1 MPGPAHPASRIAWHR
16 RIEAAVVA
24 GSGLLVALSIGTVL
38 VVTTRLVT
46 SRALERASTDIEA
59 ARSAFYDLVDRQ
71 AESGAALARLVTVLP
86 VFRAH
91 IDDPGDPGRDPR
103 LAIDLPTV
111 EAMAEDYRQ
120 RLRAEFSIVTSRRDE
135 WVVSP
140 GWPAHVEPPPP
151 VRKLIASGLE
161 GRPVHNLVLVGNRL
175 FLVVTEPVRFAEET
189 LGTFTVGFAL
199 DERFARDLARATR
212 AEVTFV
218 AHGEVVSSSAPPDA
232 RAAIDEALKT
242 TTVFAD
248 ASSSGVSVRRVGAG
262 TYVASTSSLFADRP
276 STALG
281 SLVLLQDWQPTQQF
295 LDDLRWRL
303 LLMGGVIFAV
313 TLAAAM
319 DFSRRLSR
327 PLRDISDAARDIA
340 SGNWNREVPIRGQ
353 AEATTM
359 AEAFNDMTATVRHW
373 YEEAREQ
380 SARLQ
385 TSYDRFRTVTE
396 TARDGIVSIDSAGKV
411 AFWNRS
417 AQEIFGCEESAAIG
431 RPFEQFIDRADRD
444 LYLNAVSEGGGLS
457 PTIELTGTRPDGSQ
471 VPIELRL
478 SPPRND
484 ESSVTAVVRDIGDRK
499 RAEAIL
505 RQREED
511 LRQAQKLEAVGR
523 LAGGVAHDFNNLLT
537 AIHGFAELVYQK
549 VEDDPEQAD
558 NVNEIMNA
566 SNRAAQLTRQLLAFS
581 RRSVLAPRVIGL
593 GQVLLGT
600 EKMMRRLIGEDI
612 VLTCRVE
619 SGLKL
624 VKADP
629 GQIEQV
635 LVNLAINAR
644 DAMPDGGKLTMSL
657 SNVELD
663 EHAVRDY
670 EGLAA
675 GRFVQL
681 DVTDTGEGMSSDTVS
696 KIFEP
701 FFTTKPEGKGTGLGL
716 ATVYGIVRQS
726 GGGIHVKSSLGEGTR
741 FRVVF
746 PVCDA
751 PPDADHESRKAQAG
765 LQSEVVLLV
774 EDDEL
779 VRRLLAATLRALGYS
794 VLEAAGSQPAI
805 ALSRGTAGP
814 IHLLLTDVVMPQMN
828 GRRLAELIIK
838 ERRGIRVLFMSG
850 YSDDDIL
857 RTGVQTRDMP
867 FIQKP
872 FSADDL
878 AAKVR
883 ETLEH

>member
-1 MPGPAHPASRIAWHR
+1 MAAPQPVARIAWHR

-24 GSGLLVALSIGTVL
+24 GSGLLVALSIGAVL
-38 VVTTRLVT
+38 VGTTSFVT
-46 SRALERASTDIEA
+46 SRALDRASTDIEA
-59 ARSAFYDLVDRQ
+59 ARGAFYELVDRQ
-71 AESGAALARLVTVLP
+71 ADSAAALARLVTVLP

-103 LAIDLPTV
+103 LAIDLPTI

-120 RLRAEFSIVTSRRDE
+120 QLRAEFSIVTSRHDE

-140 GWPAHVEPPPP
+140 GWPAHVEPPPSL
-151 VRKLIASGLE
+151 RKLIASGLE
-161 GRPVHNLVLVGNRL
+161 GRSVHNLVLVGNRL

-189 LGTFTVGFAL
+189 LGAFTVGFAL
-199 DERFARDLARATR
+199 DERFARGLARGTR
-212 AEVTFV
+212 AEITF
-218 AHGEVVSSSAPPDA
+218 AARGEVVGSSAPPDV
-232 RAAIDEALKT
+232 RAGIDESLEDLVNA
-242 TTVFAD
+242 VGA
-248 ASSSGVSVRRVGAG
+248 GVSIRRLGAG
-262 TYVASTSSLFADRP
+262 TYVASTSSLFSDRP

-281 SLVLLQDWQPTQQF
+281 AIVLLQDWQPTQQF
-295 LDDLRWRL
+295 LDELRWRL
-303 LLMGGVIFAV
+303 LLTGGVIFAV

-319 DFSRRLSR
+319 VFSRRLSR
-327 PLRDISDAARDIA
+327 PLRDISEAAREIA

-359 AEAFNDMTATVRHW
+359 AVAFNDMTATVRHW
-373 YEEAREQ
+373 YEAAREQ

-385 TSYDRFRTVTE
+385 TSYDRFRAVTE
-396 TARDGIVSIDSAGKV
+396 SARDGMVSIDRQGLV
-411 AFWNRS
+411 TFWNRS
-417 AQEIFGCEESAAIG
+417 AAQIFASDEHAALGRPFAHFIDRLDRPTYLAAIG
-431 RPFEQFIDRADRD
+431 
-444 LYLNAVSEGGGLS
+444 EGGGAT
-457 PTIELTGTRPDGSQ
+457 PTLELKGMRPDGGC
-471 VPIELRL
+471 VPIELSL
-478 SPPRND
+478 SPPFGD
-484 ESSVTAVVRDIGDRK
+484 ESSVTAVVRDISDRK
-499 RAEAIL
+499 KAEAML
-505 RQREED
+505 RQREDD
-511 LRQAQKLEAVGR
+511 LRRAQKLEAVGR

-558 NVNEIMNA
+558 NVIEIMNA
-566 SNRAAQLTRQLLAFS
+566 ANRAAQLTRQLLAFS
-581 RRSVLAPRVIGL
+581 RRSVLAPKVIGL

-600 EKMMRRLIGEDI
+600 EKMMRRLIGED
-612 VLTCRVE
+612 VALTCRVE

-644 DAMPDGGKLTMSL
+644 DAMPDGGRLTMSL
-657 SNVELD
+657 TNAELD
-663 EHAVRDY
+663 ERSVRDY
-670 EGLAA
+670 EGLTA

-681 DVTDTGEGMSSDTVS
+681 DVTDTGEGMSGDTVS

-726 GGGIHVKSSLGEGTR
+726 GGGIHVESRLGEGTR

-751 PPDADHESRKAQAG
+751 PPDAEPESRKALAA

-779 VRRLLAATLRALGYS
+779 VRRLLATTLRQQGYN
-794 VLEAAGSQPAI
+794 VLEASGSQAAL
-805 ALSRGTAGP
+805 ALSRATAGP

-828 GRRLAELIIK
+828 GRLLAELITR

-850 YSDDDIL
+850 YSDDEIL
-857 RTGVQTRDMP
+857 RTGVQTRETP

-872 FSADDL
+872 FSADEL
-878 AAKVR
+878 AEKVR
-883 ETLEH
+883 QTLEN

>member
-1 MPGPAHPASRIAWHR
+1 MPGPAQSAGRIAWHR

-24 GSGLLVALSIGTVL
+24 GSGLLVALSIGAVL
-38 VVTTRLVT
+38 VGTTSFVT
-46 SRALERASTDIEA
+46 SRALDRASTDIEA
-59 ARSAFYDLVDRQ
+59 ARFAFYDLVDRQ
-71 AESGAALARLVTVLP
+71 AESAAALARLVTVLP

-103 LAIDLPTV
+103 LAIDLPTI
-111 EAMAEDYRQ
+111 EAMAEDYRKQ
-120 RLRAEFSIVTSRRDE
+120 LRAEFSIVTSRHDE

-140 GWPAHVEPPPP
+140 GWPAHAEPPPSL
-151 VRKLIASGLE
+151 RKLIASGLE
-161 GRPVHNLVLVGNRL
+161 GHSVHNLELVRNRL

-189 LGTFTVGFAL
+189 LGAFTVGFAL
-199 DERFARDLARATR
+199 DERLARGLARGTR
-212 AEVTFV
+212 AEITFT
-218 AHGEVVSSSAPPDA
+218 AQSEVVSSSAPPDV
-232 RAAIDEALKT
+232 RAAIDDALKT
-242 TTVFAD
+242 TEDFVA
-248 ASSSGVSVRRVGAG
+248 APGAGVSIRRLGAG
-262 TYVASTSSLFADRP
+262 TYVASTSSLFSDRP

-281 SLVLLQDWQPTQQF
+281 SIVLLQDWQPTQQF
-295 LDDLRWRL
+295 LDELRWRL
-303 LLMGGVIFAV
+303 LLTGGVIFSI

-319 DFSRRLSR
+319 VFSRRLSR

-340 SGNWNREVPIRGQ
+340 SGNWDREVPIRGQ

-373 YEEAREQ
+373 YEESREQ

-385 TSYDRFRTVTE
+385 TSYDRFRAVTE
-396 TARDGIVSIDSAGKV
+396 SARDGIVSIDRQGLV

-417 AQEIFGCEESAAIG
+417 AAHIFGWDEGTAIG
-431 RPFEQFIDRADRD
+431 QPFADFIDPADRPT
-444 LYLNAVSEGGGLS
+444 YLATVGDHGPS
-457 PTIELTGTRPDGSQ
+457 PTIELLGLRKDGGR
-471 VPIELRL
+471 VPLELLL
-478 SPPRND
+478 SPPFGD
-484 ESSVTAVVRDIGDRK
+484 ESSVTAVVRDISDRK
-499 RAEAIL
+499 KAEAML

-511 LRQAQKLEAVGR
+511 LRRAQKLEAVGR

-549 VEDDPEQAD
+549 VADDPEQAD

-566 SNRAAQLTRQLLAFS
+566 ANRAAQLTRQLLAFS
-581 RRSVLAPRVIGL
+581 RRSVLAPKIIGL

-644 DAMPDGGKLTMSL
+644 DAMAGGGRLTMSL
-657 SNVELD
+657 ANAELD
-663 EHAVRDY
+663 ERSVRDY
-670 EGLAA
+670 EGLTA

-681 DVTDTGEGMSSDTVS
+681 DVTDTGEGMSADTVS

-726 GGGIHVKSSLGEGTR
+726 GGGIHVESRLGEGTR

-751 PPDADHESRKAQAG
+751 PPDAQPESRKARAG

-779 VRRLLAATLRALGYS
+779 VRRLLATTLRQLGYN
-794 VLEAAGSQPAI
+794 VLEASGSQAAL
-805 ALSRGTAGP
+805 ALSRATAGP

-828 GRRLAELIIK
+828 GRLLAEMITR

-857 RTGVQTRDMP
+857 RTGVQTRDTP

-878 AAKVR
+878 ADKVR
-883 ETLEH
+883 QTLEN

>member
-1 MPGPAHPASRIAWHR
+1 MAGSAQSAPRIAWHR

-24 GSGLLVALSIGTVL
+24 GSGLLVAVSIGAVL
-38 VVTTRLVT
+38 VGSTSFVT

-59 ARSAFYDLVDRQ
+59 ARGAFYDLVDRQ
-71 AESGAALARLVTVLP
+71 AESAAALARLVTVLP

-103 LAIDLPTV
+103 LAIDLPTI
-111 EAMAEDYRQ
+111 EAMAEDYRKQ
-120 RLRAEFSIVTSRRDE
+120 LRAEFSIVTSRHDE

-140 GWPAHVEPPPP
+140 GWPAHVDPPPSL
-151 VRKLIASGLE
+151 RKLIASGLE
-161 GRPVHNLVLVGNRL
+161 GHPVHNLVLVRNRL

-189 LGTFTVGFAL
+189 LGAFTVGFAL
-199 DERFARDLARATR
+199 DERFARGLARGTR
-212 AEVTFV
+212 AEITF
-218 AHGEVVSSSAPPDA
+218 AAQGEVVGSSAPPDV
-232 RAAIDEALKT
+232 RAAIDASLDDL
-242 TTVFAD
+242 VD
-248 ASSSGVSVRRVGAG
+248 AVGAGVSIRRLGAG
-262 TYVASTSSLFADRP
+262 TYVASTSSLFSDRP

-281 SLVLLQDWQPTQQF
+281 AIVLLQDWQPTQQF
-295 LDDLRWRL
+295 LDELRWRL
-303 LLMGGVIFAV
+303 LLTGGVIFAF
-313 TLAAAM
+313 TFAAAM
-319 DFSRRLSR
+319 VFSRRLSR

-359 AEAFNDMTATVRHW
+359 AVAFNDMTATVRHW

-380 SARLQ
+380 SAQLQ
-385 TSYDRFRTVTE
+385 TSHDRFRAVTE
-396 TARDGIVSIDSAGKV
+396 SARDGIVSIDRQGLV

-417 AQEIFGCEESAAIG
+417 AAHIFGCDEGTAIG
-431 RPFEQFIDRADRD
+431 RPFTDFIDPADRPT
-444 LYLNAVSEGGGLS
+444 YLATVGDHGPS
-457 PTIELTGTRPDGSQ
+457 PTIELLGLRKDRGG
-471 VPIELRL
+471 VPIELLL
-478 SPPRND
+478 SPPFGD
-484 ESSVTAVVRDIGDRK
+484 ESSVTAVVRDISDRK
-499 RAEAIL
+499 KAEAML

-511 LRQAQKLEAVGR
+511 LRRAQKLEAVGR

-566 SNRAAQLTRQLLAFS
+566 ANRAAQLTRQLLAFS
-581 RRSVLAPRVIGL
+581 RRSVLAPKVIGF

-612 VLTCRVE
+612 ALTCRVE

-624 VKADP
+624 VRADP

-644 DAMPDGGKLTMSL
+644 DAMPGGGRLTMSL
-657 SNVELD
+657 ANAELD
-663 EHAVRDY
+663 ERSVRDY
-670 EGLAA
+670 EGLTA

-681 DVTDTGEGMSSDTVS
+681 DVTDTGEGMSGDTVS

-726 GGGIHVKSSLGEGTR
+726 GGGIHVESRLGEGTR

-751 PPDADHESRKAQAG
+751 PPDAEPESRKALAG

-779 VRRLLAATLRALGYS
+779 VRRLLATTLRQQGYN
-794 VLEAAGSQPAI
+794 VLEASGSQAAL
-805 ALSRGTAGP
+805 ALSRATAGP

-828 GRRLAELIIK
+828 GRLLAELITR

-850 YSDDDIL
+850 YSDDEIL
-857 RTGVQTRDMP
+857 RTGVQTRVTP

-878 AAKVR
+878 ADKVR
-883 ETLEH
+883 QTLES

>member
-16 RIEAAVVA
+16 RIEAAVVT
-24 GSGLLVALSIGTVL
+24 GSGLLVALSIGAVL
-38 VVTTRLVT
+38 VGTTRLVT
-46 SRALERASTDIEA
+46 SRVLDRASTDIEA

-71 AESGAALARLVTVLP
+71 AESAAALARLVTVLP

-103 LAIDLPTV
+103 LSIDMPTI
-111 EAMAEDYRQ
+111 EAMAEDYRRQ
-120 RLRAEFSIVTSRRDE
+120 LRAEFSIVSSRNDE

-140 GWPAHVEPPPP
+140 GWPGHVEPSPA
-151 VRKLIASGLE
+151 VRKLIASGLQ
-161 GRPVHNLVLVGNRL
+161 GQSSHNLVLIGNRL

-189 LGTFTVGFAL
+189 LGAFTVGFAL
-199 DERFARDLARATR
+199 DEGFARGLAKATR
-212 AEVTFV
+212 AEITFA
-218 AHGEVVSSSAPPDA
+218 AHGEVVSSSAPPDV
-232 RAAIDEALKT
+232 RAAIGEALKT
-242 TTVFAD
+242 TSDLVD
-248 ASSSGVSVRRVGAG
+248 APDAGVSIRRLGAS
-262 TYVASTSSLFADRP
+262 TYVASSSSLFSDRP

-281 SLVLLQDWQPTQQF
+281 SIILLQDWHPTQQF

-303 LLMGGVIFAV
+303 LLIGGAIFAV

-319 DFSRRLSR
+319 VFSRRLSR

-385 TSYDRFRTVTE
+385 TSYDRFRAVTE
-396 TARDGIVSIDSAGKV
+396 TARDGIVSIDREGHV

-417 AQEIFGCEESAAIG
+417 AQQIFDCEESAAIG
-431 RPFEQFIDRADRD
+431 RRFEQFIDRADRER
-444 LYLNAVSEGGGLS
+444 YLNAVKEGRGLS
-457 PTIELTGTRPDGSQ
+457 PTLELTGTRKDGSQ

-478 SPPRND
+478 SPPRGD

-511 LRQAQKLEAVGR
+511 LRQAQKLAAVGR
-523 LAGGVAHDFNNLLT
+523 LGGGGAHDFNNLLT

-566 SNRAAQLTRQLLAFS
+566 ANRAAQLTRQLLAFS
-581 RRSVLAPRVIGL
+581 RRSVLAPKVIGL

-612 VLTCRVE
+612 VLTCQVDA
-619 SGLKL
+619 GLKL

-629 GQIEQV
+629 GQIEQI

-657 SNVELD
+657 MNAELD
-663 EHAVRDY
+663 ERSVRDF

-701 FFTTKPEGKGTGLGL
+701 VCTTKPEGKGTGLGL

-726 GGGIHVKSSLGEGTR
+726 GGGIHVESHIGEGTR
-741 FRVVF
+741 FRLMF
-746 PVCDA
+746 PVCDG
-751 PPDADHESRKAQAG
+751 PLDADTESRKAQTS

-779 VRRLLAATLRALGYS
+779 VRRLLATTLRQLGYG
-794 VLEAAGSQPAI
+794 VLEASGSQAAL
-805 ALSRGTAGP
+805 ALSRSTAGP

-828 GRRLAELIIK
+828 GRLLAELIIR

-850 YSDDDIL
+850 YSDDEVL
-857 RTGVQTRDMP
+857 RTGVQTREMP